1 MSKRILL
8 ILLVVVAGT
17 LLYLFSTRIH
27 YRSADGVY
35 DLSMGA
41 GKWVYYSG
49 LMAIMAGGRGGGAVS
64 VVIRDGI
71 ENTGKCISVARGSA
85 PLYCLKTAGDEIT
98 LFVDQK
104 VWDKVGQDKAKM
116 GVNLLLGEALYGRVG
131 GDEGRYW
138 KIYNGLQAQMW
149 RVERR

>member
-8 ILLVVVAGT
+8 IMLVVAAGS
-17 LLYLFSTRIH
+17 LLYLYSTRIH
-27 YRSADGVY
+27 YRSGDGVY

-41 GKWVYYSG
+41 GRWVYSSG
-49 LMAIMAGGRGGGAVS
+49 LMTIMAGGVGGGEVR

-98 LFVDQK
+98 LFVDQR

-116 GVNLLLGEALYGRVG
+116 GVNLLLGDALYSRVG

-138 KIYNGLQAQMW
+138 RIYNALQGAMW

>member
-8 ILLVVVAGT
+8 IMLVVAAGS
-17 LLYLFSTRIH
+17 LLYLYSTRIH
-27 YRSADGVY
+27 YRSGDGVY

-41 GKWVYYSG
+41 GRWVYSSG
-49 LMAIMAGGRGGGAVS
+49 LMTIMAGGVGGGEVR

-85 PLYCLKTAGDEIT
+85 PLYCLKTDGDEIT
-98 LFVDQK
+98 LFVDPR

-116 GVNLLLGEALYGRVG
+116 GVNLLLGEALYSRVG

-138 KIYNGLQAQMW
+138 KIYNSLQGAMW